1 MAFSQTPPWSVET
14 VIPVVG
20 HGGLA
25 LFPNLDFSALKAL
38 EAASLAV
45 FGKVASFGYLG
56 HRFLNEKNKE
66 KRIRSYSQCC
76 LRYFTVSVTCVFNH
90 AHVTLYEGLFVRWS
104 VRPSVG
110 RSVLLFC

>member
-56 HRFLNEKNKE
+56 HRFLNEKTRKKE
-66 KRIRSYSQCC
+66 YG
-76 LRYFTVSVTCVFNH
+76 L
-90 AHVTLYEGLFVRWS
+90 TLNV
-104 VRPSVG
+104 V
-110 RSVLLFC
+110 